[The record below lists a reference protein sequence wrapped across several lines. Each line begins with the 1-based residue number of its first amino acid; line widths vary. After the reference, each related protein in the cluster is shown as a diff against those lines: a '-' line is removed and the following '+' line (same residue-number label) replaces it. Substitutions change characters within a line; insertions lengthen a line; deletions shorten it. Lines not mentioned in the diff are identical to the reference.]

1 MFYHPA
7 LVNFTIKHYEQ
18 NVDNDEYTLVETETE
33 KGYTEDPVGDALAK
47 DKAGFYA
54 LLYDTTTPIAAD
66 GSTVVEIYYDRYY
79 YLMTFDLGGGY
90 GVEPIYARYGAPIE
104 IGAPERPGYTFTG
117 WNPVV
122 PNTMPAYT
130 DEQLAN
136 RENVYTAQWQAE
148 DQVDVTLVF
157 WGENADDEE
166 YSYLGSAVTTAAPG
180 TEFTYNPNGTGGPD
194 IENTLICG
202 KEEHTHTEACIQ
214 CTHTHTLDCYSAGW
228 YGLTETDEPTGHTL
242 TDRGNGIK
250 TYTSQGL
257 FQTKTHYYLELNGK
271 WYSVIITAVYAIIL
285 GIVLAKT
292 RIGRQIYA
300 CGSNLEAAKLSGIN
314 AVKTRMFAYCISGLS
329 AAICGILV
337 ASRLSSAQPT
347 AGNGYEMEAIAASVL
362 GGISI
367 LGGEGTILNTIIG
380 ALMMGVIRNG
390 LNLNGV
396 NSFWQQVILGF
407 ILLIA
412 VASQTA
418 SKGGQL
424 EGIKRLLG
432 LNKIKSK

>member
-1 MFYHPA
+1 MSYLHADAMWNFSNAVSGYKQTRTWNFVPFVGVGWARSYGNDTHDNEIGFDA
-7 LVNFTIKHYEQ
+7 GLLNVVRLCDLLDLTLEARCLLVNQRF
-18 NVDNDEYTLVETETE
+18 
-33 KGYTEDPVGDALAK
+33 
-47 DKAGFYA
+47 
-54 LLYDTTTPIAAD
+54 D
-66 GSTVVEIYYDRYY
+66 GV
-79 YLMTFDLGGGY
+79 GGG
-90 GVEPIYARYGAPIE
+90 R
-104 IGAPERPGYTFTG
+104 IGG
-117 WNPVV
+117 
-122 PNTMPAYT
+122 
-130 DEQLAN
+130 D
-136 RENVYTAQWQAE
+136 
-148 DQVDVTLVF
+148 
-157 WGENADDEE
+157 
-166 YSYLGSAVTTAAPG
+166 
-180 TEFTYNPNGTGGPD
+180 
-194 IENTLICG
+194 
-202 KEEHTHTEACIQ
+202 
-214 CTHTHTLDCYSAGW
+214 
-228 YGLTETDEPTGHTL
+228 GLP
-242 TDRGNGIK
+242 
-250 TYTSQGL
+250 
-257 FQTKTHYYLELNGK
+257 
-271 WYSVIITAVYAIIL
+271 YSVIITAVYALIL

-424 EGIKRLLG
+424 EGIKRMLG
-432 LNKIKSK
+432 LNKAK